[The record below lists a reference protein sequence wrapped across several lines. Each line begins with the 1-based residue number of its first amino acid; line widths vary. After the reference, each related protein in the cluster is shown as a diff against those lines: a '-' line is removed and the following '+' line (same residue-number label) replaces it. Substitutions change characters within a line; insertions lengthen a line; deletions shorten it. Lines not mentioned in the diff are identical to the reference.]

1 MIRLIVYY
9 PYCIY
14 NYTLP
19 NLACRFIKTPLE
31 SGFDKFVT
39 ILLHGVVIT
48 IPSSVV
54 SLVKTFGLGIL
65 LGVNI
70 YNTLIANPI
79 VMFTNENDLNEYLNI
94 DLNALNQYRRE
105 LDIIV
110 AQLSSQ
116 ISEMQWHNLRFQEIT
131 TEWDFIIPPDWNVP
145 DPSGLQHT
153 IRMGPGMFDIGLNTT
168 RPFLWELWAIRER
181 WMQLEESI
189 EALYVRGLEIEN
201 LIDQMYGDYFHPWGG
216 RISPFVEITNAMRRP
231 FGVYTTRGLALW
243 EGRGIPDS

>member
-1 MIRLIVYY
+1 M
-9 PYCIY
+9 
-14 NYTLP
+14 
-19 NLACRFIKTPLE
+19 
-31 SGFDKFVT
+31 
-39 ILLHGVVIT
+39 
-48 IPSSVV
+48 
-54 SLVKTFGLGIL
+54 
-65 LGVNI
+65 NI
-70 YNTLIANPI
+70 YNTLVVNPI
-79 VMFTNENDLNEYLNI
+79 VMFTNENDLNAYLNI
-94 DLNALNQYRRE
+94 DLNILNGYRTE
-105 LDIIV
+105 LDTIV

-116 ISEMQWHNLRFQEIT
+116 ISELQWHNHRFIEIT
-131 TEWDFIIPPDWNVP
+131 NEWDFIIPPDWNVP

-181 WMQLEESI
+181 WMQLEGSI